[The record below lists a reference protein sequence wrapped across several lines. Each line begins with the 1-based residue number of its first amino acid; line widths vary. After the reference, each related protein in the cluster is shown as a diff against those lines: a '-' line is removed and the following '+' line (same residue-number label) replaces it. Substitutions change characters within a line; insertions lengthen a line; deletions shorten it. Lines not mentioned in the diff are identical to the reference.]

1 MRRRKREQSERESTV
16 AELDYRI
23 LSVRADSISV
33 EGRTVETTISTETP
47 VLMPD
52 WERMEM
58 IPEVL
63 LTSGVEF
70 PSNRQVPFLDS
81 HNRNA
86 NSDQFGSVRSIR
98 VDGNQVAGMLHFSKK
113 QAATDAFNDVVDG
126 HATDVS
132 AGYKV
137 ITREFVKHGE
147 SRVISG
153 RSFDGPV
160 NVVTKWRLREVS
172 LTPIGADDQAKLR
185 GLDPAAVLFKSPSEK
200 KEEFKMTEALRKLC
214 VAKGMTAT
222 LDDEEALRWMNDNA
236 DKFGTQVEDK
246 KEERK
251 EEKRSDL
258 PTAEAMA
265 DMIAKATRKIIDD
278 EKAARAAFEK
288 SVDELCDL
296 AGLTS
301 ESAQCRTLADVPA
314 VRAHL
319 KAKQLE
325 EQATIPYGASVRH
338 VSSGSERLEVDL
350 RSALTLTACRS
361 ALNGDEAKLEKYYP
375 AAQRSKAADT
385 FRHATLFDMATEYVR
400 SRGVQTLGLTR
411 DQIAI
416 CAMFG
421 PEKAGIRAAPN
432 GASYHGTGSFSNLT
446 LDAVNKSMMIGFTEV
461 PQTWR
466 GPMKQGQSATD
477 FKNIHR
483 MQLGAIPNLP
493 VWNDAV
499 RPEMASMADGKATY
513 AVECRSIG
521 IDFGYKLIVNDD
533 MSALTS
539 TPQKLGDAAARTV
552 NTVAWSQ
559 VTSNPTMRDAQAL
572 FLETPTGLRFRKNLT
587 TGAASPTTA
596 TIGAMKALMR
606 LMRGEN
612 TPEGTESADILNIT
626 PSYLVVPAV
635 LETTAEVLINSM
647 FDPASTGAGT
657 YNATRSLQLV
667 VEPLLD
673 AASSTA
679 FYAFA
684 NPTRVETIEV
694 TFLAGQET
702 PQVRE
707 VRDEHTLA
715 STYYVLQSLA
725 AKALDYRGIQKH
737 NGT

>member
-147 SRVISG
+147 SKVISG

-200 KEEFKMTEALRKLC
+200 KEKFKMTEALRKMC

-222 LDDEEALRWMNDNA
+222 LTDEEALRWMNDNA

-301 ESAQCRTLADVPA
+301 ESAHCRTLADVPA

-421 PEKAGIRAAPN
+421 PEKAGIRAAPG
-432 GASYHGTGSFSNLT
+432 GASYHGTTSFSNLT

-626 PSYLVVPAV
+626 PSYLVVPAA

-647 FDPASTGAGT
+647 FDPASTGAAT

-725 AKALDYRGIQKH
+725 AKALDHRGIQKH
-737 NGT
+737 NGV

>member
-147 SRVISG
+147 SKVISG

-222 LDDEEALRWMNDNA
+222 LSDEEALRWMNDNA
-236 DKFGTQVEDK
+236 DKFGTQVEEK

-251 EEKRSDL
+251 EDNRSET
-258 PTAEAMA
+258 PTAEALA
-265 DMIAKATRKIIDD
+265 ALIAKATRKIIDD

-301 ESAQCRTLADVPA
+301 ESAHCRTLADVPA

-338 VSSGSERLEVDL
+338 VSSGTERLEVDL

-421 PEKAGIRAAPN
+421 PEKAGIRAAPG

-626 PSYLVVPAV
+626 PSYLVVPAA

-725 AKALDYRGIQKH
+725 AKALDHRGIQKH
-737 NGT
+737 NGV

>member
-1 MRRRKREQSERESTV
+1 MRKRNRNAVREASSEV
-16 AELDYRI
+16 LDYRT
-23 LSVRADSISV
+23 LSVRAESLNIES
-33 EGRTVETTISTETP
+33 RTVDTVISTETP

-52 WERMEM
+52 WDRMEM

-81 HNRNA
+81 HNRSTNG
-86 NSDQFGSVRSIR
+86 DQFGSARSITTQGNR
-98 VDGNQVAGMLHFSKK
+98 VVGTLHFSKK
-113 QAATDAFNDVVDG
+113 QAAIDAFNDVVDG

-137 ITREFVKHGE
+137 LNRTYVPTGQTQ
-147 SRVISG
+147 VING

-185 GLDPAAVLFKSPSEK
+185 GLDPATIRFESQKGQFEMN
-200 KEEFKMTEALRKLC
+200 EELRKLL
-214 VAKGMTAT
+214 VSKGMAAT
-222 LDDEEALRWMNDNA
+222 LTDEEAQRWLITNGS
-236 DKFGTQVEDK
+236 KVFGDPT
-246 KEERK
+246 KETDPPK
-251 EEKRSDL
+251 EEKRSDDTRGL
-258 PTAEAMA
+258 PTAETLAKLVA
-265 DMIAKATRKIIDD
+265 DATRVAI
-278 EKAARAAFEK
+278 AAAQAERKAFE
-288 SVDELCDL
+288 SEVDSLCDL

-301 ESAQCRTLADVPA
+301 ESAHCRSLADVSA
-314 VRAHL
+314 VRAYL
-319 KAKQLE
+319 KEKQVKDQE
-325 EQATIPYGASVRH
+325 SIPYGGSVR
-338 VSSGSERLEVDL
+338 VLSTGAERLEVDL
-350 RSALTLTACRS
+350 RSALTMTACRA
-361 ALNGDEAKLEKYYP
+361 ALNGDEAKLEKYFP
-375 AAQRSKAADT
+375 TASRSKAADS
-385 FRHATLFDMATEYVR
+385 FKHATLFDMASEYVR
-400 SRGVQTLGLTR
+400 ARGVQTLGLTR

-421 PEKAGIRAAPN
+421 PEKAGIRAAPG
-432 GASYHGTGSFSNLT
+432 GAAYHGTGSFSNLT
-446 LDAVNKSMMIGFTEV
+446 LDAVNKSMMIGYSEA
-461 PQTWR
+461 PATWR

-493 VWNDAV
+493 VWNDSV
-499 RPEMASMADGKATY
+499 RPDMASMADGKETY

-539 TPQKLGDAAARTV
+539 TPMKLGDAAARTV

-572 FLETPTGLRFRKNLT
+572 FLATASGLRFKSNLT
-587 TGAASPTTA
+587 TGSVSDYTAALNTMTQK
-596 TIGAMKALMR
+596 MM

-612 TPEGTESADILNIT
+612 TPEGTESSDILAIQPAYIVMP
-626 PSYLVVPAV
+626 PSLR
-635 LETTAEVLINSM
+635 
-647 FDPASTGAGT
+647 GT
-657 YNATRSLQLV
+657 LLQLV
-667 VEPLLD
+667 RSQTDPKAGVSGIPNINAGLTPIVEPLLE

-679 FYAFA
+679 FYLFA
-684 NPTRVETIEV
+684 QPSRVETVEV

-715 STYYVLQSLA
+715 STYYVLQSVA
-725 AKALDYRGIQKH
+725 AKALDHRGMQKH
-737 NGT
+737 DGA

>member
-1 MRRRKREQSERESTV
+1 MRRRKREQSERKSDV

-98 VDGNQVAGMLHFSKK
+98 VDGNQVAGILHFSKK

-147 SRVISG
+147 SKVISG

-214 VAKGMTAT
+214 ISKGMTAT
-222 LDDEEALRWMNDNA
+222 LNDEEALRWMNDNA
-236 DKFGTQVEDK
+236 DKFGTQIVEK

-251 EEKRSDL
+251 EENRSEL
-258 PTAEAMA
+258 PTVEALAKLVAEATR
-265 DMIAKATRKIIDD
+265 IAIEAAAVERK
-278 EKAARAAFEK
+278 AFEK
-288 SVDELCDL
+288 IVDELCDL

-301 ESAQCRTLADVPA
+301 ESAHCRTLADVVA
-314 VRAHL
+314 VRSFL
-319 KAKQLE
+319 KEKQLA

-338 VSSGSERLEVDL
+338 VSSGTERLEVDL

-361 ALNGDEAKLEKYYP
+361 ALNGDDVKLEKYYP
-375 AAQRSKAADT
+375 TAQRSKAADT
-385 FRHATLFDMATEYVR
+385 FKHATLFDMATEYVR

-421 PEKAGIRAAPN
+421 PEKAGIRAAPG
-432 GASYHGTGSFSNLT
+432 GAAYHGTGSFSNLT

-461 PQTWR
+461 PATWR

-499 RPEMASMADGKATY
+499 RPEMASMADGRATY

-596 TIGAMKALMR
+596 TVGAMKALMR

-626 PSYLVVPAV
+626 PSYLVVPAA

-725 AKALDYRGIQKH
+725 AKALDHRGIQKH

>member
-1 MRRRKREQSERESTV
+1 M
-16 AELDYRI
+16 
-23 LSVRADSISV
+23 
-33 EGRTVETTISTETP
+33 
-47 VLMPD
+47 
-52 WERMEM
+52 
-58 IPEVL
+58 
-63 LTSGVEF
+63 
-70 PSNRQVPFLDS
+70 
-81 HNRNA
+81 
-86 NSDQFGSVRSIR
+86 
-98 VDGNQVAGMLHFSKK
+98 
-113 QAATDAFNDVVDG
+113 
-126 HATDVS
+126 
-132 AGYKV
+132 
-137 ITREFVKHGE
+137 
-147 SRVISG
+147 
-153 RSFDGPV
+153 
-160 NVVTKWRLREVS
+160 
-172 LTPIGADDQAKLR
+172 
-185 GLDPAAVLFKSPSEK
+185 
-200 KEEFKMTEALRKLC
+200 
-214 VAKGMTAT
+214 
-222 LDDEEALRWMNDNA
+222 
-236 DKFGTQVEDK
+236 
-246 KEERK
+246 
-251 EEKRSDL
+251 
-258 PTAEAMA
+258 
-265 DMIAKATRKIIDD
+265 
-278 EKAARAAFEK
+278 
-288 SVDELCDL
+288 
-296 AGLTS
+296 
-301 ESAQCRTLADVPA
+301 
-314 VRAHL
+314 
-319 KAKQLE
+319 
-325 EQATIPYGASVRH
+325 RH
-338 VSSGSERLEVDL
+338 VSSGTERLEVDL

-361 ALNGDEAKLEKYYP
+361 ALNGDEAKLEKYFP

-385 FRHATLFDMATEYVR
+385 FKHATLFDMATEYVR

-421 PEKAGIRAAPN
+421 PEKAGIRAAPG
-432 GASYHGTGSFSNLT
+432 GAAYHGTGSFSNLT

-461 PQTWR
+461 PATWR

-533 MSALTS
+533 MAALTS

-587 TGAASPTTA
+587 TGVASPTTA

-626 PSYLVVPAV
+626 PSYLVVPAA

-725 AKALDYRGIQKH
+725 AKALDHRGIQKH

>member
-1 MRRRKREQSERESTV
+1 MRRRKREQSERKADV

-98 VDGNQVAGMLHFSKK
+98 VDGNQVAGILHFSKK

-147 SRVISG
+147 SKVISG

-214 VAKGMTAT
+214 VSKGMTAT
-222 LDDEEALRWMNDNA
+222 LNDEEALRWMNDNA
-236 DKFGTQVEDK
+236 DKFGTQIVEK

-251 EEKRSDL
+251 EENRSEL
-258 PTAEAMA
+258 PTVEALAKLVAEATR
-265 DMIAKATRKIIDD
+265 IAIEAAAVERK
-278 EKAARAAFEK
+278 AFEK

-301 ESAQCRTLADVPA
+301 ESAHCRTLADVPA

-361 ALNGDEAKLEKYYP
+361 ALNGDDAKLEKYYP
-375 AAQRSKAADT
+375 TAQRSKAADT
-385 FRHATLFDMATEYVR
+385 FKHATLFDMATEYVR

-421 PEKAGIRAAPN
+421 PEKAGIRAAAG

-461 PQTWR
+461 PATWR

-499 RPEMASMADGKATY
+499 RPEMASMADGRATY

-596 TIGAMKALMR
+596 TVGAMKALMR

-626 PSYLVVPAV
+626 PSYLVVPAA

-673 AASSTA
+673 TASSTA

-725 AKALDYRGIQKH
+725 AKALDHRGIQKH
-737 NGT
+737 DGV